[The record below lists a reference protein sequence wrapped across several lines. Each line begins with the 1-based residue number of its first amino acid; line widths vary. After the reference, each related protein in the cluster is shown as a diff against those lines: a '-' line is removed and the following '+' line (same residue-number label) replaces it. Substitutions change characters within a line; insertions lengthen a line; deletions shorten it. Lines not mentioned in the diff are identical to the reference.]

1 MIIFIVQL
9 YRYLMLFHFTITK
22 QDLKKQSN
30 YFCFFF
36 PPSLFVSVFS
46 GRGFCQSSACFLYM
60 GQGGNTN
67 CNKTYK
73 SNSVDC
79 PDNSVAHQE
88 CSWTPIIVIAWTK
101 CLRGA
106 YFSGA
111 GMVQWWECLPPTN
124 VAKLIYFIYFIQ
136 FQPSVIQVCGSSLS
150 SLL

>member
-1 MIIFIVQL
+1 
-9 YRYLMLFHFTITK
+9 MLFHFTITK

-88 CSWTPIIVIAWTK
+88 YS
-101 CLRGA
+101 
-106 YFSGA
+106 
-111 GMVQWWECLPPTN
+111 
-124 VAKLIYFIYFIQ
+124 
-136 FQPSVIQVCGSSLS
+136 
-150 SLL
+150 